1 MHRAWF
7 RVKLSFHGQAPVCN
21 GRINCHYALLK
32 NGNDMNISGG
42 EAIVRSLIN
51 NGVDTIFGLPGAQI
65 YPLFDALHRCS
76 DRISTIVT
84 RHEQGAAYMAFGY
97 AKSTGKPSVYTVV
110 PGPGVLNTTAALC
123 TAWGCNSPVL
133 CLTGQ
138 VPSAFIGSG
147 RGHLH
152 EIPDQLATLRS
163 LTKWSQR
170 IDDIRATPY
179 IVNEAFLKMQ
189 TGRPG
194 PVSLE
199 MCWDTMADKTGI
211 ELING
216 ALIPEPADPDP
227 ERISVAAKRL
237 AGAKKA
243 MIMTGNGAQHAA
255 AEVLALAELLNAPV
269 TAFRSG
275 RGVVAEDHPL
285 GVSSVAAYEL
295 WRDTDVIIGIGTR
308 LELQYMRWGSMNQWL
323 RSPDTPALI
332 RIDIDPTEM
341 ERLVPEIGIIGDARK
356 ATAVLVEKLSSIGV
370 SPLRTLDEITAAKAS
385 ARSRIEKVQP
395 QMAYLK
401 VIREV
406 LPRDG
411 FFVEELCQIGFAS
424 YFGFPVYQ
432 PRTYVTPGFQ
442 GTLGFG
448 FQTALGVKIANPD
461 KAVVAVTGDGGFMFG
476 IQELAT
482 CAQYNIG
489 VVTLIFNN
497 QSFGNVRRDQET
509 QYDGRVI
516 GADFNNPDFMKLA
529 DSFGIEGRRVSSPA
543 ELKPVLAHAIE
554 SGAPVL
560 IEVVIEKGSE
570 GSPWEFIHPPVS

>member
-1 MHRAWF
+1 
-7 RVKLSFHGQAPVCN
+7 
-21 GRINCHYALLK
+21 
-32 NGNDMNISGG
+32 MNISGG
-42 EAIVRSLIN
+42 EALVRSLIN
-51 NGVDTIFGLPGAQI
+51 NGIDTIFGLPGAQI
-65 YPLFDALHRCS
+65 YPLFDALQRHS
-76 DRISTIVT
+76 DRIRTIVP

-97 AKSTGKPSVYTVV
+97 AKSSGRPSAYTVV

-123 TAWGCNSPVL
+123 TAWGCNTPVL

-138 VPSAFIGSG
+138 VPSAFLGSG

-152 EIPDQLATLRS
+152 EIPDQLATLQS
-163 LTKWSQR
+163 LTKWARR
-170 IDDIRATPY
+170 INDVKAAPTL
-179 IVNEAFLKMQ
+179 VNEAFLVMQ
-189 TGRPG
+189 SGRPG
-194 PVSLE
+194 PAVLE
-199 MCWDTMADKTGI
+199 MCWDTMAQTSDVEIIPGI
-211 ELING
+211 SV
-216 ALIPEPADPDP
+216 PEPAEPDPDQIA
-227 ERISVAAKRL
+227 RAVTRLSTAKRP
-237 AGAKKA
+237 

-255 AEVLALAELLNAPV
+255 AEVLVLAGLLNAPV

-285 GVSSVAAYEL
+285 GVSSVAAYDL
-295 WRDTDVIIGIGTR
+295 WRDTDVIIGIGSR

-323 RSPDTPALI
+323 RRPEAPFLI
-332 RIDIDPTEM
+332 RIDIDPAEM
-341 ERLVPEIGIIGDARK
+341 YRLVPGIAIIADARK
-356 ATAVLVEKLSSIGV
+356 ATAQLVEKLASSGTAPV
-370 SPLRTLDEITAAKAS
+370 RTRDEIAVAKS
-385 ARSRIEKVQP
+385 GARARIEKIQP
-395 QMAYLK
+395 QMAYLD

-411 FFVEELCQIGFAS
+411 FFVEELCQIGFTS
-424 YFGFPVYQ
+424 YFGFPVYR

-461 KAVVAVTGDGGFMFG
+461 KAVVSVTGDGGFMFG
-476 IQELAT
+476 VQELAT

-489 VVTLIFNN
+489 VVTLVFNN
-497 QSFGNVRRDQET
+497 QSFGNVRRDQEN
-509 QYDGRVI
+509 QFDNRVI

-570 GSPWEFIHPPVS
+570 ISPWEFIHPAVS

>member
-1 MHRAWF
+1 
-7 RVKLSFHGQAPVCN
+7 
-21 GRINCHYALLK
+21 
-32 NGNDMNISGG
+32 MNISGG
-42 EAIVRSLIN
+42 EAMVRSLIN

-65 YPLFDALHRCS
+65 YPVFDALQRCS
-76 DRISTIVT
+76 DRIRTIVT

-97 AKSTGKPSVYTVV
+97 AKSSGRPSAYTVV

-123 TAWGCNSPVL
+123 TAWGCNTPVL

-138 VPSAFIGSG
+138 VPAAFLGSG

-163 LTKWSQR
+163 LTKWAQR
-170 IDDIRATPY
+170 IDDIRTTPA
-179 IVNEAFLKMQ
+179 IVNDAFVRMQ

-199 MCWDTMADKTGI
+199 MCWDAMAQKTAV
-211 ELING
+211 ELIPG

-227 ERISVAAKRL
+227 DLIGAAAKRL
-237 AGAKKA
+237 ASANKA
-243 MIMTGNGAQHAA
+243 MIMTGGGAQHAG
-255 AEVLALAELLNAPV
+255 AEVVALAELLNAPV

-285 GVSSVAAYEL
+285 GVSCVAAHEL

-308 LELQYMRWGSMNQWL
+308 LELQYMRWGSMNRWL
-323 RSPDTPALI
+323 RRPDAPALI
-332 RIDIDPTEM
+332 RIDIDPVEM
-341 ERLVPEIGIIGDARK
+341 ERLIPEIGIIADARK
-356 ATAVLVEKLSSIGV
+356 ATAALVEKLALIGTA
-370 SPLRTLDEITAAKAS
+370 PLRTREQIAAAKAG
-385 ARSRIEKVQP
+385 ARARIEKIQP
-395 QMAYLK
+395 QLAYLD

-411 FFVEELCQIGFAS
+411 FFVEELCQIGFTS
-424 YFGFPVYQ
+424 YFGFPVYE

-448 FQTALGVKIANPD
+448 FQTALGVKIAHPD

-476 IQELAT
+476 VQELAT

-489 VVTLIFNN
+489 VVTLVFNN
-497 QSFGNVRRDQET
+497 QSFGNVRRDQEH
-509 QYDGRVI
+509 QFGGRVI
-516 GADFNNPDFMKLA
+516 GADFINPDFMKLA
-529 DSFGIEGRRVSSPA
+529 DSFGIEAARVSSPGA
-543 ELKPVLAHAIE
+543 LKPVLAQAIE
-554 SGAPVL
+554 GDRPVL
-560 IEVVIEKGSE
+560 IEVVIEQGCE
-570 GSPWEFIHPPVS
+570 VSPWEFILPAAS